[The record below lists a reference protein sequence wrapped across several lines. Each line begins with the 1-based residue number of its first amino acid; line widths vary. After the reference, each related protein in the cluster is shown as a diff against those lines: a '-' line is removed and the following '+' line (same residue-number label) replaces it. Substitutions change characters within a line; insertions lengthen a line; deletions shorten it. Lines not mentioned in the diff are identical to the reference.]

1 MAWDDTDN
9 EEYEE
14 EYDDDEEEDFDDDG
28 EARFPSTPYE
38 EIYDP
43 LPIEQ
48 IIPNIFSQTTTASSS
63 GKYIVQVDGDLVF
76 KESPPVNK
84 SKKKSIKI
92 IPMIFD
98 LQNLDVPEDKNGRKK
113 VR

>member
-14 EYDDDEEEDFDDDG
+14 EYDDDEEYDDEEED
-28 EARFPSTPYE
+28 ELRIPSAPYE

>member
-63 GKYIVQVDGDLVF
+63 GKYMLNENGKLVLVPLAS
-76 KESPPVNK
+76 E
-84 SKKKSIKI
+84 SKKKPIKI
-92 IPMIFD
+92 NPIVFD

>member
-14 EYDDDEEEDFDDDG
+14 EYDDDEEDFDDDDDG
-28 EARFPSTPYE
+28 EVRFPSTPYE
-38 EIYDP
+38 ELYDMR
-43 LPIEQ
+43 PIEEVNGW
-48 IIPNIFSQTTTASSS
+48 ILLGGGVLDTKIEKISLENKKPNQ
-63 GKYIVQVDGDLVF
+63 
-76 KESPPVNK
+76 
-84 SKKKSIKI
+84 KKSPIV
-92 IPMIFD
+92 FD